1 MSTILDVAEHAG
13 VGVGTVSRVLNSS
26 PGVSDRTRAK
36 VQMAIEELGYRPSSV
51 ARALKTGRTNS
62 VYVFLPFLTRPSMFE
77 RLRGVVDGLSA
88 KGYELVLRNVES
100 ERELRDDFEKL
111 PRPSGV
117 ILVTLALSDEQLR
130 ELRVDE
136 VPVVTID
143 VPLAQVPS
151 VLIDDVEGGR
161 IATRHLVELGHE
173 RVAFVGDADTGDF
186 RSLSGR
192 NRIQGYREVIEANGI
207 EARPDYVKLR
217 RHSRAEA
224 AFAVGEL
231 LDLSDPP
238 TAVFANSDNQALG
251 VVEGARNRGVKVP
264 DGLSVVGFDDIDAA
278 KYADLTTV
286 RQPLYESGR
295 EAVRIL
301 FGDLDGD
308 EPLVIPRQLSLELIV
323 RGSTSRAD

>member
-13 VGVGTVSRVLNSS
+13 VGVGTVSRVLNNS
-26 PGVSDRTRAK
+26 PAVSARTRAK
-36 VQMAIEELGYRPSSV
+36 VQRAIEELGYKPSSV
-51 ARALKTGRTNS
+51 ARALKKGRTTS

-77 RLRGVVDGLSA
+77 RLQGVVDGLSGT
-88 KGYELVLRNVES
+88 GYELVLRDVKS
-100 ERELRDDFEKL
+100 ERELRDEFGGL
-111 PRPSGV
+111 QRPSGV
-117 ILVTLALSDEQLR
+117 ILVTLGLSDEQLH
-130 ELRVDE
+130 ELRVDQ

-151 VLIDDVEGGR
+151 VLIDNIEGGR

-173 RVAFVGDADTGDF
+173 RVAFVGDADTGDE
-186 RSLSGR
+186 RSLPGR
-192 NRIQGYREVIEANGI
+192 HRMQGCREVLEANGI
-207 EARPDYVKLR
+207 ETRPDYVKLR
-217 RHSRAEA
+217 RHSRTEA
-224 AFAVGEL
+224 AWAVGEL

-251 VVEGARNRGVKVP
+251 VVEGARYRGVKVP

-301 FGDLDGD
+301 LRYMEGD
-308 EPLVIPRQLSLELIV
+308 EPLAIPRQLSLELIV